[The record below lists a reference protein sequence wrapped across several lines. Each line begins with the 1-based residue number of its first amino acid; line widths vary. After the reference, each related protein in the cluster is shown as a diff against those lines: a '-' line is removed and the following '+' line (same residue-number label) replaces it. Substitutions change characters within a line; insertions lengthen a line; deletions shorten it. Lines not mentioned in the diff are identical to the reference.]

1 MSAVF
6 GLAILLVGLVLILA
20 DQHVSRAV
28 WRRAEEPDAGATSV
42 RMLGAILFVAGGV
55 AFLSWTP

>member
-1 MSAVF
+1 MPALL